1 MGMIIYN
8 VTINVD
14 DNAHNEWLE
23 WMQKIHIPEVL
34 STGLFTGYRLCRLL
48 DVEDDGTTYSVQYS
62 CKNLIDYHRYKAEH
76 ATRLQ
81 QETLNKFGEKFTA
94 FRTLLEVVE

>member
-1 MGMIIYN
+1 MIIYN

-14 DNAHNEWLE
+14 DDAHHEWLE
-23 WMQKIHIPEVL
+23 WMRKVHIPEVL

-48 DVEDDGTTYSVQYS
+48 DVPDEGSTYSVQYS
-62 CKNLIDYHRYKAEH
+62 CKSLEEYNTYRAEH
-76 ATRLQ
+76 APRLQ
-81 QETLNKFGEKFTA
+81 QETVKKFGDKFSA

>member
-14 DNAHNEWLE
+14 DNTHSAWLE
-23 WMQKIHIPEVL
+23 WMQQIHIPDVL

-48 DVEDDGTTYSVQYS
+48 DVEDEGATYSVQYS
-62 CKNLIDYHRYKAEH
+62 CKSLDEYHRYKAEH
-76 ATRLQ
+76 APRLQ
-81 QETLNKFGEKFTA
+81 QEALKKFGEKFTA